1 MARAPLRH
9 HLFKGKEEPEF
20 GFVHK
25 PLRPPADPLDQIRT
39 MGFERGN
46 LPSGGR
52 KVGLKFRDLAPALPC
67 KIRDQHRDTQHKTT
81 APDDDDLRYFRKKI
95 QHHCPPSKPLAE
107 SKIPDQVIGRACGG
121 QFLGVGAL
129 SGVIKPLKNRYQKN
143 YLFTFSML

>member
-67 KIRDQHRDTQHKTT
+67 KIRDQHRDTSTRPKHPMTTTCDTSARKSNTT
-81 APDDDDLRYFRKKI
+81 ALLQNR
-95 QHHCPPSKPLAE
+95 
-107 SKIPDQVIGRACGG
+107 V
-121 QFLGVGAL
+121 
-129 SGVIKPLKNRYQKN
+129 LK
-143 YLFTFSML
+143 TE